1 MCSPEDRLMEV
12 NLASV
17 EELRCDIQAIR
28 ERIAQQVSQSERSLH
43 KYIQFELLK
52 AQSYLRNVSEKL
64 AAHIDGDGRT
74 HDEDQLKFKELPAR
88 REEGSPTRSSSAGS
102 SAHQSEGGKAQPEA
116 NAAQRHSN
124 KLTKPPEQK
133 LAGASGCPPTSRKM
147 SRCHEGRGRCSSRSV
162 AEGTNQASKVAGK
175 SPLPKR
181 RENGRAP
188 KVHFN
193 GKTSQWQQPS
203 HGHQDGT
210 QQSSALKPADGD
222 KMTGGRKPDLNRP
235 QLNPAEP
242 KSRETHPKR
251 HSFSSESECRE
262 KVSAAKFAT
271 VRLPVTINSSNNMN
285 YSNVKSR
292 FTRRHQDDQVRALFG
307 L

>member
-1 MCSPEDRLMEV
+1 MCAPEDRLMEV

-17 EELRCDIQAIR
+17 EELRCDVQAIR

-74 HDEDQLKFKELPAR
+74 DDEDQPKFKELPAG

-116 NAAQRHSN
+116 NAAQLDSN

-133 LAGASGCPPTSRKM
+133 PAGATGCPPTSRKM
-147 SRCHEGRGRCSSRSV
+147 SRCHEGRGSSRSV

-181 RENGRAP
+181 TENGRAP

-193 GKTSQWQQPS
+193 GKTSQWHQPS

-222 KMTGGRKPDLNRP
+222 KMAGGRKPD
-235 QLNPAEP
+235 LNPAEP
-242 KSRETHPKR
+242 KSREAQPKR
-251 HSFSSESECRE
+251 HSFSSQSQCRD
-262 KVSAAKFAT
+262 KVSTAKFAT
-271 VRLPVTINSSNNMN
+271 VRLPVTINGSNKMK

-292 FTRRHQDDQVRALFG
+292 FMRRHQDDEVRALFG